1 MSSIPSLLTDALPRT
16 AISTR
21 ENLKWLFILRNLMIV
36 SESVLIIL
44 SVYGLSV
51 PLPQQHLWLVI
62 MAIGS
67 VNLYTWMRLNTD
79 NPVTELELF
88 SQLVIDVMATAALLY
103 LTGGASNPIIWV
115 FLLPLIL
122 TSIML
127 PPSYAWYMVIL
138 TCSVYTILIP
148 YNVPLPAI
156 EPHMPSNAP
165 ELEQIQQ
172 LMASSTEH
180 VGHLKR
186 YEVFR
191 RIHELSDRHYY
202 NLHIFGMWFG
212 FVFSAGLVAFFVIEL
227 SRTLR
232 AQERY
237 LAEAREKALQDERVV
252 SLGTLAANAAHDMST
267 PLATIDIIAHELEQ
281 DYPAHRLP
289 DLYDK
294 TLIIQEQIKRCKNA
308 LSLMSASA
316 GEMRAEAGQV
326 MKLASYLDKVIKQ
339 WRSHKPEIK
348 LDIALQAIQQQKVCI
363 LAEQALTHAL
373 INILNNAAEVT
384 DKQQGIHFAARLSD
398 HNVILEIRD
407 HGPGFPEAVR
417 QMNGLQPVKSDKKGL
432 GVGLFL
438 ACSTIR
444 RLGGGIEFINFPGD
458 GACVT
463 IELALLNNT
472 QDCSDNYA
480 GTFG

>member
-1 MSSIPSLLTDALPRT
+1 MNTLPMLFANILPRT
-16 AISTR
+16 AISTQD
-21 ENLKWLFILRNLMIV
+21 NLKWLFILRNLMIV
-36 SESVLIIL
+36 SETVLIIL

-67 VNLYTWMRLNTD
+67 VNLYTWMRLKTD

-88 SQLVIDVMATAALLY
+88 SQLVIDVLAIASLLY

-127 PPSYAWYMVIL
+127 PSAYAWYMVIL

-148 YNVPLPAI
+148 YNVSLPAI
-156 EPHMPSNAP
+156 EPHMPSGAP
-165 ELEQIQQ
+165 ELERLQQ
-172 LMASSTEH
+172 LMGEMGEHASDM
-180 VGHLKR
+180 KR

-191 RIHELSDRHYY
+191 KMHELSDRHYY

-232 AQERY
+232 AQERH

-252 SLGTLAANAAHDMST
+252 SLGTLAASAAHDMST

-294 TLIIQEQIKRCKNA
+294 TLIIQDQVKRCKQA

-316 GEMRAEAGQV
+316 GEMRAEAGKV
-326 MKLASYLDKVIKQ
+326 MKVHRYLNEVIKQ
-339 WRSHKPEIK
+339 WRSHKPETK
-348 LDIALQAIQQQKVCI
+348 LDICLQPVLGQPVCI
-363 LAEQALTHAL
+363 LAEQTLTHAL
-373 INILNNAAEVT
+373 INILNNAAELT
-384 DKQQGIHFAARLSD
+384 DKSRGIVFSTQLTERAVL
-398 HNVILEIRD
+398 LEVRD
-407 HGPGFPEAVR
+407 YGPGFPDAVR
-417 QMNGLQPVKSDKKGL
+417 YMNGRQPVKSDKKGL

-444 RLGGGIEFINFPGD
+444 RLGGEIQFINYPEG
-458 GACVT
+458 GACVRVELLLLTASLEDKESYGT
-463 IELALLNNT
+463 I
-472 QDCSDNYA
+472 
-480 GTFG
+480 FG